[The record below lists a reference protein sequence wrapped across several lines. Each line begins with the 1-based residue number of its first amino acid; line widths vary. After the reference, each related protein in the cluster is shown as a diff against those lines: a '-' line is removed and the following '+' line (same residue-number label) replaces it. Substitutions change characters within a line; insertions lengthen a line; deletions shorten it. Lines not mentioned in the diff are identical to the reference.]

1 MPTVSVVIPT
11 HNRRELVLQAV
22 ASVLQQTYRD
32 FEVIVVDDGSIDGTA
47 EALTA
52 AFGDRIIVIRLESTL
67 ERSAARNAGWEAARS
82 PLIAFLDSDDL
93 WLRDKLARQVP
104 LFDDPAVGLVH
115 GFVAIMNEAG
125 QDLPGQTAIQMRF
138 YRDALRRGYTYEG
151 MAERCVMYTSTTVIR
166 RSLLQE
172 TGGYDRFI
180 AGLEDWDLY
189 LQLAMRTRVATCE
202 AVVTRYRQHVGNTR
216 NDLLAANR
224 IRVCQKHLR
233 LLDGRTDWPTARRAR
248 RNLYLNLAAAHW
260 ILEQPQQARR
270 WMRAA
275 IRTDPAVL
283 VAPEWLRLGMSTF
296 APIPMM
302 QWARKWKSTVVG
314 RQSTVSRPTDDCD

>member
-1 MPTVSVVIPT
+1 MPTISVVIPT

-32 FEVIVVDDGSIDGTA
+32 LEAIVVDDSSIDGTA
-47 EALTA
+47 DALAA
-52 AFGDRIIVIRLESTL
+52 AFGDRITLIRLKSTV
-67 ERSAARNAGWEAARS
+67 ERSAARNAGWEAATG

-93 WLRDKLARQVP
+93 WLPDKLSRQVP

-115 GFVAIMNEAG
+115 GFVAIMNEDG
-125 QDLPGQTAIQMRF
+125 EDLPDTTAIQMRH

-151 MAERCVMYTSTTVIR
+151 MSERCVMYTSTVVVR

-172 TGGYDRFI
+172 TGGYDRSI

-189 LQLAMRTRVATCE
+189 LQLARLTRVATCE
-202 AVVTRYRQHVGNTR
+202 AVVTRYRHHVGNTR

-224 IRVCQKHLR
+224 IRVCHKHLQI
-233 LLDGRTDWPTARRAR
+233 LNGSPGWPRARRAR

-260 ILEQPQQARR
+260 ILDQPQPARH
-270 WMRAA
+270 WTQAA

-283 VAPEWLRLGMSTF
+283 VSPDWLRLVVSTLAPF
-296 APIPMM
+296 ALI
-302 QWARKWKSTVVG
+302 QWVREWRRRAVRDAA
-314 RQSTVSRPTDDCD
+314 Q